1 MGFIAWLK
9 GLFSRK
15 KKDVEAP
22 APVKAE
28 PVAAPV
34 SNGAASTNG
43 AEASADLQPQCAAL
57 TAAGD
62 QCKRSARTSSKYC
75 GSHKGYRPP
84 AAAVAAAAKD
94 TKPAVKGAKDT
105 APTARKASTS
115 EVAARPQCAALTA
128 AGDQCKSSARQTSK
142 YCGRHKGYRPP
153 TAAVAAKA
161 KDTKPAAKK
170 ARDTAPSARR
180 SVYKHDGYALYKK
193 GNRYNFS
200 KKSQKEMKDQ
210 GFTPVYD
217 VPAGKTV
224 GNMPNGVPVLKNA

>member
-9 GLFSRK
+9 GLFSRN
-15 KKDVEAP
+15 KKDV
-22 APVKAE
+22 
-28 PVAAPV
+28 VATPTPTKTETVAV
-34 SNGAASTNG
+34 VASSNGAAAADAT
-43 AEASADLQPQCAAL
+43 ADLQPQCAAL
-57 TAAGD
+57 TAAGG
-62 QCKRSARTSSKYC
+62 QCKRSARHTSKYC

-84 AAAVAAAAKD
+84 TAAVAAAAKD

-115 EVAARPQCAALTA
+115 TPAARPQCGALTA
-128 AGDQCKSSARQTSK
+128 AGGQCKSSARQASK

-170 ARDTAPSARR
+170 ARDTAPAARR
-180 SVYKHDGYALYKK
+180 TVYKEGDYALYKK

-200 KKSQKEMKDQ
+200 KKTQKEMKDQ
-210 GFTPVYD
+210 GFTPVFEI
-217 VPAGKTV
+217 PSGKTV
-224 GNMPNGVPVLKNA
+224 GSMPNGVPVLKNA